1 MIQRNIWLPWI
12 NDLSF
17 EVFNISSVVSLKCN
31 FFFTNDVEHWRN
43 VLRTIKKSQLYL
55 TAPINWLNAKSF
67 QLNFETQMMW
77 LKVMAAIT
85 ISWRSS
91 KDHRRSIER
100 LNKNENLKTNIF
112 ISSSI
117 YWSVVVAIVYILPSN
132 AWGK

>member
-55 TAPINWLNAKSF
+55 TAPINWLNANSF

-91 KDHRRSIER
+91 KDHRRSNDWTRMKIWKRIFSFR
-100 LNKNENLKTNIF
+100 LRFTGR
-112 ISSSI
+112 SSWRS
-117 YWSVVVAIVYILPSN
+117 YILPSN